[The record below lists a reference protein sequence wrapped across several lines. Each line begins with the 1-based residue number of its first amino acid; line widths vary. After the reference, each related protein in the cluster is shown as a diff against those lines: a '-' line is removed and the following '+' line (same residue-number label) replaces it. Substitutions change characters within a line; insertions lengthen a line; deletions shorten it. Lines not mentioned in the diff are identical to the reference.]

1 MKRLSLQWRITLMT
15 ALLIAGACICLNLLL
30 YRSGAS
36 GMDNL
41 NGYVLQYQQDGG
53 EDLTIEIPEDQM
65 SDFLVQFSQE
75 VYDTK
80 TIFGRKGWYITAVVT
95 LFSAAIAYFISGKAL
110 EPLKELAQQAEK
122 VDQDNLVDVRLEE
135 NTVAEF
141 RQLSQSVNQML
152 NRLAH
157 SFDLQR
163 QFAGNA
169 AHELKTPLAIMQA
182 KLEIFAEDHM
192 NTDAE
197 TAELVHFQTEQIA
210 RLSALVRTLLEMS
223 NLQAVPRD
231 DCIELAPLA
240 DEIVTDLTPLAQKK
254 QITLH
259 QECED
264 IHIIGSDA
272 LIYRMLFNLVENAIK
287 YNQPG
292 GSVQITIS
300 RSNGK
305 AILRVADTGCG
316 IPDEYRTSI
325 FEPFFR
331 VDKSRSREMG
341 GAGLGLALVREIAAL
356 HGGTVQDEPAEGA
369 GTVFTVAL
377 GRENEMTGA
386 GGIGKQKP
394 PVKEKCTSSLNV
406 TLANYKEEGGLPF
419 AVCCSRPY
427 IVYQTVKKLH
437 FCLIACVGR
446 PLVARQLTAATH
458 FPGQFSYD
466 APPDRK
472 QRLCLGEAVSALR
485 CHCGARIPRP
495 GPPFP
500 RCAHPCGKTEKRRIY
515 LHRIPHVR
523 QKLAFSALHCKETG
537 RGRQCDPCAVH
548 GAL

>member
-80 TIFGRKGWYITAVVT
+80 TIFGRKGWCITAVVT

-110 EPLKELAQQAEK
+110 
-122 VDQDNLVDVRLEE
+122 
-135 NTVAEF
+135 
-141 RQLSQSVNQML
+141 
-152 NRLAH
+152 
-157 SFDLQR
+157 
-163 QFAGNA
+163 
-169 AHELKTPLAIMQA
+169 KTPLAIMQA
-182 KLEIFAEDHM
+182 KLEIFAEEHM

-377 GRENEMTGA
+377 PM
-386 GGIGKQKP
+386 
-394 PVKEKCTSSLNV
+394 
-406 TLANYKEEGGLPF
+406 
-419 AVCCSRPY
+419 
-427 IVYQTVKKLH
+427 
-437 FCLIACVGR
+437 
-446 PLVARQLTAATH
+446 
-458 FPGQFSYD
+458 
-466 APPDRK
+466 
-472 QRLCLGEAVSALR
+472 
-485 CHCGARIPRP
+485 
-495 GPPFP
+495 
-500 RCAHPCGKTEKRRIY
+500 
-515 LHRIPHVR
+515 
-523 QKLAFSALHCKETG
+523 
-537 RGRQCDPCAVH
+537 
-548 GAL
+548 

>member
-1 MKRLSLQWRITLMT
+1 MNRISFQWRITLMT
-15 ALLIAGACICLNLLL
+15 AVLIAGACICLNLLL
-30 YRSGAS
+30 YHSGAT

-41 NGYVLQYQQDGG
+41 NGYVLQYQQNDD
-53 EDLTIEIPEDQM
+53 ENLMIEIPDDQM
-65 SDFLVQFSQE
+65 SDFLIQFSQE
-75 VYDTK
+75 VYDAK
-80 TIFGRKGWYITAVVT
+80 AVFGRKGWCITAAVT
-95 LFSAAIAYFISGKAL
+95 LLSAAIAYFVSGKAL
-110 EPLKELAQQAEK
+110 EPLKKLAQQAERI
-122 VDQDNLVDVRLEE
+122 DQDSLVEVRLEE
-135 NTVAEF
+135 NTIPEF
-141 RQLSQSVNQML
+141 RNLSQSVNRML
-152 NRLAH
+152 DRLAQ

-377 GRENEMTGA
+377 PM
-386 GGIGKQKP
+386 
-394 PVKEKCTSSLNV
+394 
-406 TLANYKEEGGLPF
+406 
-419 AVCCSRPY
+419 
-427 IVYQTVKKLH
+427 
-437 FCLIACVGR
+437 
-446 PLVARQLTAATH
+446 
-458 FPGQFSYD
+458 
-466 APPDRK
+466 
-472 QRLCLGEAVSALR
+472 
-485 CHCGARIPRP
+485 
-495 GPPFP
+495 
-500 RCAHPCGKTEKRRIY
+500 
-515 LHRIPHVR
+515 
-523 QKLAFSALHCKETG
+523 
-537 RGRQCDPCAVH
+537 
-548 GAL
+548 

>member
-223 NLQAVPRD
+223 NLRQVARNERIRLEMSNLQAVPRD

-377 GRENEMTGA
+377 PM
-386 GGIGKQKP
+386 
-394 PVKEKCTSSLNV
+394 
-406 TLANYKEEGGLPF
+406 
-419 AVCCSRPY
+419 
-427 IVYQTVKKLH
+427 
-437 FCLIACVGR
+437 
-446 PLVARQLTAATH
+446 
-458 FPGQFSYD
+458 
-466 APPDRK
+466 
-472 QRLCLGEAVSALR
+472 
-485 CHCGARIPRP
+485 
-495 GPPFP
+495 
-500 RCAHPCGKTEKRRIY
+500 
-515 LHRIPHVR
+515 
-523 QKLAFSALHCKETG
+523 
-537 RGRQCDPCAVH
+537 
-548 GAL
+548 

>member
-80 TIFGRKGWYITAVVT
+80 TIFGRKGWCITAVVT

-152 NRLAH
+152 DRLAH

-182 KLEIFAEDHM
+182 KLEIFAEEHM

-210 RLSALVRTLLEMS
+210 RLSTLVRTLLEMS

-292 GSVQITIS
+292 GSVQIT
-300 RSNGK
+300 
-305 AILRVADTGCG
+305 LQ
-316 IPDEYRTSI
+316 IP
-325 FEPFFR
+325 
-331 VDKSRSREMG
+331 
-341 GAGLGLALVREIAAL
+341 AAVFPMN
-356 HGGTVQDEPAEGA
+356 TEPASLNRFSVWTNPEAAKWAAQDWVWRWCGKLQHCTA
-369 GTVFTVAL
+369 VQYRMSRQKEQEPYLPLRCPCKAEIKVI
-377 GRENEMTGA
+377 GRENEMTRA

-394 PVKEKCTSSLNV
+394 PVKEKCTSSLN
-406 TLANYKEEGGLPF
+406 A
-419 AVCCSRPY
+419 S
-427 IVYQTVKKLH
+427 I
-437 FCLIACVGR
+437 
-446 PLVARQLTAATH
+446 
-458 FPGQFSYD
+458 
-466 APPDRK
+466 
-472 QRLCLGEAVSALR
+472 
-485 CHCGARIPRP
+485 
-495 GPPFP
+495 
-500 RCAHPCGKTEKRRIY
+500 
-515 LHRIPHVR
+515 
-523 QKLAFSALHCKETG
+523 
-537 RGRQCDPCAVH
+537 
-548 GAL
+548 

>member
-1 MKRLSLQWRITLMT
+1 MKKLSLQWRITLMT
-15 ALLIAGACICLNLLL
+15 ALLICSTCMAMNWLIGCSGRHYMDSIGANL
-30 YRSGAS
+30 STAIDPSEGAVEYFDPS
-36 GMDNL
+36 REGLDPN
-41 NGYVLQYQQDGG
+41 
-53 EDLTIEIPEDQM
+53 LTIVIYGAQT
-65 SDFLVQFSQE
+65 SF
-75 VYDTK
+75 TA
-80 TIFGRKGWYITAVVT
+80 TNWYITAVVT

-152 NRLAH
+152 DRLAH

-377 GRENEMTGA
+377 PM
-386 GGIGKQKP
+386 
-394 PVKEKCTSSLNV
+394 
-406 TLANYKEEGGLPF
+406 
-419 AVCCSRPY
+419 
-427 IVYQTVKKLH
+427 
-437 FCLIACVGR
+437 
-446 PLVARQLTAATH
+446 
-458 FPGQFSYD
+458 
-466 APPDRK
+466 
-472 QRLCLGEAVSALR
+472 
-485 CHCGARIPRP
+485 
-495 GPPFP
+495 
-500 RCAHPCGKTEKRRIY
+500 
-515 LHRIPHVR
+515 
-523 QKLAFSALHCKETG
+523 
-537 RGRQCDPCAVH
+537 
-548 GAL
+548 

>member
-1 MKRLSLQWRITLMT
+1 MKWGRASNEAIIFAMAHHTYDGITDCGCLHLPELVAVSLRRLRYGQSERVRFTISTGRRGGSDHRDPRRSDVRLS
-15 ALLIAGACICLNLLL
+15 GAILARGLR
-30 YRSGAS
+30 YK
-36 GMDNL
+36 D
-41 NGYVLQYQQDGG
+41 D
-53 EDLTIEIPEDQM
+53 
-65 SDFLVQFSQE
+65 
-75 VYDTK
+75 
-80 TIFGRKGWYITAVVT
+80 FGRKGWCITAVVT

-110 EPLKELAQQAEK
+110 KPLKELAQQAEK

-152 NRLAH
+152 DRLAH

-377 GRENEMTGA
+377 PM
-386 GGIGKQKP
+386 
-394 PVKEKCTSSLNV
+394 
-406 TLANYKEEGGLPF
+406 
-419 AVCCSRPY
+419 
-427 IVYQTVKKLH
+427 
-437 FCLIACVGR
+437 
-446 PLVARQLTAATH
+446 
-458 FPGQFSYD
+458 
-466 APPDRK
+466 
-472 QRLCLGEAVSALR
+472 
-485 CHCGARIPRP
+485 
-495 GPPFP
+495 
-500 RCAHPCGKTEKRRIY
+500 
-515 LHRIPHVR
+515 
-523 QKLAFSALHCKETG
+523 
-537 RGRQCDPCAVH
+537 
-548 GAL
+548 

>member
-80 TIFGRKGWYITAVVT
+80 TIFGRKGWCITAVVT

-135 NTVAEF
+135 NTVDGIS
-141 RQLSQSVNQML
+141 SQDEIGSLADSFNRML
-152 NRLAH
+152 ERLDK
-157 SFDLQR
+157 SFSEQKRFSSD
-163 QFAGNA
+163 A

-197 TAELVHFQTEQIA
+197 TAELIHFQTEQIA

-316 IPDEYRTSI
+316 IPDEYRTSV

-377 GRENEMTGA
+377 PM
-386 GGIGKQKP
+386 
-394 PVKEKCTSSLNV
+394 
-406 TLANYKEEGGLPF
+406 
-419 AVCCSRPY
+419 
-427 IVYQTVKKLH
+427 
-437 FCLIACVGR
+437 
-446 PLVARQLTAATH
+446 
-458 FPGQFSYD
+458 
-466 APPDRK
+466 
-472 QRLCLGEAVSALR
+472 
-485 CHCGARIPRP
+485 
-495 GPPFP
+495 
-500 RCAHPCGKTEKRRIY
+500 
-515 LHRIPHVR
+515 
-523 QKLAFSALHCKETG
+523 
-537 RGRQCDPCAVH
+537 
-548 GAL
+548 

>member
-1 MKRLSLQWRITLMT
+1 MRKKVFQHAGALIIAAIILTFFTMSWAMYNNTAEQLRVSVRNECEYYRYFLDKMGDDSLDKPAGKITASRVTLIDTDGTVLFDSVEDAKMMGNHSGRPEVIEAEKTGESNISRYSETLRSKTYYT
-15 ALLIAGACICLNLLL
+15 ALRLDNGKIIRVSLTTDSVFGVMLRNIWLVVLIAAVLVVELMMVSHMTKALVKPINEIDLNHPLDNKAYEELSPLLGRIHQQQKQIQQQMEELRHNQEEYLAITEYMKDGLIVTNQSVVLSINRSAQNLFDVTAEECINHNIVTVSRNEQLKEALDHALEGSSEERMLELNGRVYQLLANPV
-30 YRSGAS
+30 RVDNVVSGAVI
-36 GMDNL
+36 L
-41 NGYVLQYQQDGG
+41 VLDVTEKQKA
-53 EDLTIEIPEDQM
+53 
-65 SDFLVQFSQE
+65 E
-75 VYDTK
+75 VM
-80 TIFGRKGWYITAVVT
+80 RRE
-95 LFSAAIAYFISGKAL
+95 FSANVS
-110 EPLKELAQQAEK
+110 
-122 VDQDNLVDVRLEE
+122 
-135 NTVAEF
+135 
-141 RQLSQSVNQML
+141 
-152 NRLAH
+152 
-157 SFDLQR
+157 
-163 QFAGNA
+163 
-169 AHELKTPLAIMQA
+169 HELKTPLAIMQA

-377 GRENEMTGA
+377 PM
-386 GGIGKQKP
+386 
-394 PVKEKCTSSLNV
+394 
-406 TLANYKEEGGLPF
+406 
-419 AVCCSRPY
+419 
-427 IVYQTVKKLH
+427 
-437 FCLIACVGR
+437 
-446 PLVARQLTAATH
+446 
-458 FPGQFSYD
+458 
-466 APPDRK
+466 
-472 QRLCLGEAVSALR
+472 
-485 CHCGARIPRP
+485 
-495 GPPFP
+495 
-500 RCAHPCGKTEKRRIY
+500 
-515 LHRIPHVR
+515 
-523 QKLAFSALHCKETG
+523 
-537 RGRQCDPCAVH
+537 
-548 GAL
+548 

>member
-80 TIFGRKGWYITAVVT
+80 TIFGRKGWCNTAVVT

-152 NRLAH
+152 DRLAH

-316 IPDEYRTSI
+316 IPMNTEPVSLNRFSVWTNPEAAKWAAQDWVWRWCGKLQHCTAVQYRMSRQKGQ
-325 FEPFFR
+325 EPYLPLR
-331 VDKSRSREMG
+331 CPCK
-341 GAGLGLALVREIAAL
+341 AEIK
-356 HGGTVQDEPAEGA
+356 VI
-369 GTVFTVAL
+369 
-377 GRENEMTGA
+377 GREREMTGA

-394 PVKEKCTSSLNV
+394 PVKEKCISSLNV
-406 TLANYKEEGGLPF
+406 TLANYRGAGCP
-419 AVCCSRPY
+419 
-427 IVYQTVKKLH
+427 
-437 FCLIACVGR
+437 
-446 PLVARQLTAATH
+446 
-458 FPGQFSYD
+458 
-466 APPDRK
+466 
-472 QRLCLGEAVSALR
+472 LR
-485 CHCGARIPRP
+485 C
-495 GPPFP
+495 
-500 RCAHPCGKTEKRRIY
+500 
-515 LHRIPHVR
+515 V
-523 QKLAFSALHCKETG
+523 
-537 RGRQCDPCAVH
+537 AVD
-548 GAL
+548 LI

>member
-1 MKRLSLQWRITLMT
+1 MIVITFTLTKPLHRLQGTTRRF
-15 ALLIAGACICLNLLL
+15 AK
-30 YRSGAS
+30 
-36 GMDNL
+36 
-41 NGYVLQYQQDGG
+41 G
-53 EDLTIEIPEDQM
+53 EYDVRAEISSRDEIGDLSKTFNYMAKTIESKMEELKDA
-65 SDFLVQFSQE
+65 VRRQE
-75 VYDTK
+75 E
-80 TIFGRKGWYITAVVT
+80 FTAN
-95 LFSAAIAYFISGKAL
+95 F
-110 EPLKELAQQAEK
+110 
-122 VDQDNLVDVRLEE
+122 
-135 NTVAEF
+135 
-141 RQLSQSVNQML
+141 
-152 NRLAH
+152 
-157 SFDLQR
+157 
-163 QFAGNA
+163 

-369 GTVFTVAL
+369 GTVFAVAL
-377 GRENEMTGA
+377 PM
-386 GGIGKQKP
+386 
-394 PVKEKCTSSLNV
+394 
-406 TLANYKEEGGLPF
+406 
-419 AVCCSRPY
+419 
-427 IVYQTVKKLH
+427 
-437 FCLIACVGR
+437 
-446 PLVARQLTAATH
+446 
-458 FPGQFSYD
+458 
-466 APPDRK
+466 
-472 QRLCLGEAVSALR
+472 
-485 CHCGARIPRP
+485 
-495 GPPFP
+495 
-500 RCAHPCGKTEKRRIY
+500 
-515 LHRIPHVR
+515 
-523 QKLAFSALHCKETG
+523 
-537 RGRQCDPCAVH
+537 
-548 GAL
+548 

>member
-1 MKRLSLQWRITLMT
+1 
-15 ALLIAGACICLNLLL
+15 
-30 YRSGAS
+30 
-36 GMDNL
+36 
-41 NGYVLQYQQDGG
+41 
-53 EDLTIEIPEDQM
+53 M

-80 TIFGRKGWYITAVVT
+80 TIFGRKGWCITAVVT

-197 TAELVHFQTEQIA
+197 TAELIHFQTEQIA

-316 IPDEYRTSI
+316 IPDEYRTSV

-341 GAGLGLALVREIAAL
+341 GAGLGLAWCGKLQHCTAVQYRMSRQKGQEPYLPLRCPCKAEIK
-356 HGGTVQDEPAEGA
+356 VI
-369 GTVFTVAL
+369 

-394 PVKEKCTSSLNV
+394 SK
-406 TLANYKEEGGLPF
+406 
-419 AVCCSRPY
+419 
-427 IVYQTVKKLH
+427 
-437 FCLIACVGR
+437 
-446 PLVARQLTAATH
+446 
-458 FPGQFSYD
+458 
-466 APPDRK
+466 
-472 QRLCLGEAVSALR
+472 
-485 CHCGARIPRP
+485 
-495 GPPFP
+495 
-500 RCAHPCGKTEKRRIY
+500 
-515 LHRIPHVR
+515 
-523 QKLAFSALHCKETG
+523 
-537 RGRQCDPCAVH
+537 
-548 GAL
+548 